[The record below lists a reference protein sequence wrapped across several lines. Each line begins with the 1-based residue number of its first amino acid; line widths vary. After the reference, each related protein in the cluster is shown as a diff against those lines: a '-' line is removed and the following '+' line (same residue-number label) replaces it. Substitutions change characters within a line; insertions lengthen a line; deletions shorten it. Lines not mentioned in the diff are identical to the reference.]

1 VGAGAGDM
9 NLIAGNDLLN
19 AFKFI
24 GDRWSDL
31 LWTSILETLKLF
43 AAGFFIAAL
52 IALPIGIWLG
62 HLHRGGFLAINVSN
76 IGRALPSLA
85 VIAILLAIVGIG
97 FWNVAFALVI
107 LAVPVILTNAY
118 VGVDEVDR
126 DLVEA
131 ARGMGMTAWQILT
144 RVEIPIALPLIFAGL
159 RTAALYVMATTPLAV
174 FAGGAGLGNIIANQ
188 ASYKLEGVIA
198 ASILVAALAFLVDGL
213 FALLQR
219 YATPRALRGRRA
231 ELAEKGSALAST

>member
-1 VGAGAGDM
+1 M
-9 NLIAGNDLLN
+9 NDFTN
-19 AFKFI
+19 AFTFI
-24 GDRWSDL
+24 GDNAQL
-31 LWTSILETLKLF
+31 LWDASLQSLKLF
-43 AAGFFIAAL
+43 AVSFLIAAV
-52 IALPIGIWLG
+52 IALPIGILLG
-62 HLHRGGFLAINVSN
+62 HLHRGAFLAINFSN

-97 FWNVAFALVI
+97 FWNVAIALVI

-118 VGVDEVDR
+118 VGVDGVDR

-131 ARGMGMTAWQILT
+131 ARGMGMTARQILL

-159 RTAALYVMATTPLAV
+159 RTAAVYVMATTPLAA
-174 FAGGAGLGNIIANQ
+174 FAGGEGLGNIIANQ

-198 ASILVAALAFLVDGL
+198 ASLLISALAFLADGV

-219 YATPRALRGRRA
+219 WATPRALRGRRSA
-231 ELAEKGSALAST
+231 ATEKGSALAST

>member
-1 VGAGAGDM
+1 M
-9 NLIAGNDLLN
+9 NDFVD

-24 GDRWSDL
+24 GDHWSDL
-31 LWTSILETLKLF
+31 LQDSCFQTLKLF
-43 AAGFFIAAL
+43 AAGFFIAVV

-62 HLHRGGFLAINVSN
+62 HIHRGGFLAINVSN

-85 VIAILLAIVGIG
+85 IIAILLAVVGLG
-97 FWNVAFALVI
+97 FWNVTIALVI
-107 LAVPVILTNAY
+107 LAIPVILTNAY
-118 VGVDEVDR
+118 VGVDGVDR

-159 RTAALYVMATTPLAV
+159 RTAALYVMATTPLAA
-174 FAGGAGLGNIIANQ
+174 FAGGEGLGNVIANQ
-188 ASYKLEGVIA
+188 ASYRLSGVIA
-198 ASILVAALAFLVDGL
+198 ASLLVSALAFLADGV

-219 YATPRALRGRRA
+219 LATPRALRGRQVT
-231 ELAEKGSALAST
+231 EKGSALVST

>member
-1 VGAGAGDM
+1 V
-9 NLIAGNDLLN
+9 NDFVN

-24 GDRWSDL
+24 GDHWSDL
-31 LWTSILETLKLF
+31 LWDSCLQTLKLF
-43 AAGFFIAAL
+43 AAGFLIAAV

-62 HLHRGGFLAINVSN
+62 HLHKGAFFAINTSN
-76 IGRALPSLA
+76 IGRSLPSLA
-85 VIAILLAIVGIG
+85 VIAILLAIIGIG
-97 FWNVAFALVI
+97 FWNVAIALVV

-118 VGVDEVDR
+118 VGVDGVDR
-126 DLVEA
+126 ELVEA

-159 RTAALYVMATTPLAV
+159 RTAALYVMATTPLAA
-174 FAGGAGLGNIIANQ
+174 FAGGEGLGNIIANQ

-198 ASILVAALAFLVDGL
+198 ASILIAALAFLVDGA

-219 YATPRALRGRRA
+219 YATPRALRGRQR
-231 ELAEKGSALAST
+231 ELTEKGSALAST

>member
-1 VGAGAGDM
+1 M
-9 NLIAGNDLLN
+9 NDFVN

-24 GDRWSDL
+24 GDHWSDL
-31 LWTSILETLKLF
+31 LQDSCLQTLKLF
-43 AAGFFIAAL
+43 AAGFLIAVV
-52 IALPIGIWLG
+52 IALPVAIWLG
-62 HLHRGGFLAINVSN
+62 HIHRGGFLAINVSN

-85 VIAILLAIVGIG
+85 VIAILLAVVGLG
-97 FWNVAFALVI
+97 FWNVTIALVI

-118 VGVDEVDR
+118 VGVDGVDR

-159 RTAALYVMATTPLAV
+159 RTAALYVMATTPLAA
-174 FAGGAGLGNIIANQ
+174 FAGGEGLGNVIANQ
-188 ASYKLEGVIA
+188 ASYRLEGVIA
-198 ASILVAALAFLVDGL
+198 ASLLVSALAFLADGV

-219 YATPRALRGRRA
+219 LATPRALRGRQVT
-231 ELAEKGSALAST
+231 EKGSALVST

>member
-1 VGAGAGDM
+1 MSDFT
-9 NLIAGNDLLN
+9 N

-24 GDRWSDL
+24 GDNTDL
-31 LWTSILETLKLF
+31 LWTASLQSLKLF
-43 AAGFFIAAL
+43 AVSFLIAAV
-52 IALPIGIWLG
+52 IALPIGILLG
-62 HLHRGGFLAINVSN
+62 HLHRGAFLAINFSN

-97 FWNVAFALVI
+97 FWNVGIALVI

-118 VGVDEVDR
+118 VGVDGVDR

-159 RTAALYVMATTPLAV
+159 RTAAVYVMATTPLAA
-174 FAGGAGLGNIIANQ
+174 FAGGEGLGNIIANQ

-198 ASILVAALAFLVDGL
+198 ASLLISALAFLADGA

-219 YATPRALRGRRA
+219 WATPRALRGRQTA
-231 ELAEKGSALAST
+231 AEKGSALAST

>member
-1 VGAGAGDM
+1 M
-9 NLIAGNDLLN
+9 NDFTN

-31 LWTSILETLKLF
+31 LQDSVLQTLKLF
-43 AAGFFIAAL
+43 AAGFFVAAL
-52 IALPIGIWLG
+52 IALPIGILLG
-62 HLHRGGFLAINVSN
+62 HIHRGGFLAINVSN

-85 VIAILLAIVGIG
+85 VIAILLATHPFGLGLG
-97 FWNVAFALVI
+97 FGTVAVALVI
-107 LAVPVILTNAY
+107 LAVPVIVTNAY
-118 VGVDEVDR
+118 VGVDGVDR

-159 RTAALYVMATTPLAV
+159 RTAALYVMATTPLAT
-174 FAGGAGLGNIIANQ
+174 FAGGAGLGDVIANQ

-198 ASILVAALAFLVDGL
+198 ASILVAALAFAADGV

-219 YATPRALRGRRA
+219 WATPRALRGRHG
-231 ELAEKGSALAST
+231 EIVEKGSAVVTT

>member
-1 VGAGAGDM
+1 M
-9 NLIAGNDLLN
+9 NDFVN

-24 GDRWSDL
+24 GDHWSDL
-31 LWTSILETLKLF
+31 LQDSCLQTLKLF
-43 AAGFFIAAL
+43 AAGFLIAVV
-52 IALPIGIWLG
+52 IALPIAIWLG
-62 HLHRGGFLAINVSN
+62 HIHRGGFLAINVSN

-85 VIAILLAIVGIG
+85 VIAILLAVVGLG
-97 FWNVAFALVI
+97 FWNVTIALVI

-118 VGVDEVDR
+118 VGVDGVDR

-159 RTAALYVMATTPLAV
+159 RTAALYVMATTPLAA
-174 FAGGAGLGNIIANQ
+174 FAGGEGLGNVIANQ
-188 ASYKLEGVIA
+188 ASYRLEGVIA
-198 ASILVAALAFLVDGL
+198 ASLLVSALAFLADGV

-219 YATPRALRGRRA
+219 LATPRALRGRQVT
-231 ELAEKGSALAST
+231 EKGSALVST

>member
-1 VGAGAGDM
+1 V
-9 NLIAGNDLLN
+9 NDFVN

-24 GDRWSDL
+24 GDH
-31 LWTSILETLKLF
+31 WTHLPGGGSLQADCLQTLKLF
-43 AAGFFIAAL
+43 AVAFVIAAV

-62 HLHRGGFLAINVSN
+62 HVHRGAFLAINVSN

-85 VIAILLAIVGIG
+85 VIAILLAVVGLG
-97 FWNVAFALVI
+97 FWNVAIALVI
-107 LAVPVILTNAY
+107 LAVPVMLTNAY
-118 VGVDEVDR
+118 VGVDGVDR

-159 RTAALYVMATTPLAV
+159 RTAALYVMATTPLAT
-174 FAGGAGLGNIIANQ
+174 FAGGAGLGDVIADQ
-188 ASYKLEGVIA
+188 PSYKLEGVIG
-198 ASILVAALAFLVDGL
+198 ASILVAALAFAADGV

-219 YATPRALRGRRA
+219 YATPRALRGRQA
-231 ELAEKGSALAST
+231 AEKGSALAST

>member
-1 VGAGAGDM
+1 M
-9 NLIAGNDLLN
+9 NDFTN
-19 AFKFI
+19 AFTFI
-24 GDRWSDL
+24 GDNAQL
-31 LWTSILETLKLF
+31 LWDASLQSLKLF
-43 AAGFFIAAL
+43 AVSFLIAAL
-52 IALPIGIWLG
+52 IALPIGILLG
-62 HLHRGGFLAINVSN
+62 HLHRGAFLAINFSN

-97 FWNVAFALVI
+97 FWNVAIALVI

-118 VGVDEVDR
+118 VGVDGVDR

-131 ARGMGMTAWQILT
+131 ARGMGMTARQILL

-159 RTAALYVMATTPLAV
+159 RTAAVYVMATTPLAA
-174 FAGGAGLGNIIANQ
+174 FAGGEGLGNIIANQ

-198 ASILVAALAFLVDGL
+198 ASLLISALAFLADGV

-219 YATPRALRGRRA
+219 WATPRALRGRRA
-231 ELAEKGSALAST
+231 AAAEKGSALVST

>member
-1 VGAGAGDM
+1 M
-9 NLIAGNDLLN
+9 NDFTN
-19 AFKFI
+19 AFTFI
-24 GDRWSDL
+24 GDNAQL
-31 LWTSILETLKLF
+31 LWDASLQSLKLF
-43 AAGFFIAAL
+43 AVSFLIAVV
-52 IALPIGIWLG
+52 IALPIGILLG
-62 HLHRGGFLAINVSN
+62 HLHRGAFLAINFSN

-97 FWNVAFALVI
+97 FWNVTIALVI

-118 VGVDEVDR
+118 VGVDGVDR

-131 ARGMGMTAWQILT
+131 ARGMGMTARQILL

-159 RTAALYVMATTPLAV
+159 RTAAVYVMATTPLAA
-174 FAGGAGLGNIIANQ
+174 FAGGEGLGNIIANQ

-198 ASILVAALAFLVDGL
+198 ASLLISALAFLADGV

-219 YATPRALRGRRA
+219 WATPRALRGRQPA
-231 ELAEKGSALAST
+231 AVEKGSALVST

>member
-1 VGAGAGDM
+1 MDAREDVV
-9 NLIAGNDLLN
+9 NDFVN
-19 AFKFI
+19 AFRFI
-24 GDRWSDL
+24 GDHVNL
-31 LWTSILETLKLF
+31 LWHSSLDTLGLF
-43 AAGFFIAAL
+43 AAGFFVAVV
-52 IALPIGIWLG
+52 IALPIGILLG
-62 HLHRGGFLAINVSN
+62 HAHRGAFLAINVSN

-85 VIAILLAIVGIG
+85 VIAILLAVGVGLG
-97 FWNVAFALVI
+97 FKTVAIALVI

>member
-1 VGAGAGDM
+1 M
-9 NLIAGNDLLN
+9 NDFVD

-24 GDRWSDL
+24 GDHWSDL
-31 LWTSILETLKLF
+31 LQDSCFQTLKLF
-43 AAGFFIAAL
+43 AAGFFIAVV

-62 HLHRGGFLAINVSN
+62 HIHRGGFLAINVSN

-85 VIAILLAIVGIG
+85 IIAILLAVVGLG
-97 FWNVAFALVI
+97 FWNVTIALVI

-118 VGVDEVDR
+118 VGVDGVDR

-159 RTAALYVMATTPLAV
+159 RTAALYVMATTPLAA
-174 FAGGAGLGNIIANQ
+174 FAGGEGLGNVIANQ
-188 ASYKLEGVIA
+188 ASYRLSGVIA
-198 ASILVAALAFLVDGL
+198 ASLLVSALAFLADGV

-219 YATPRALRGRRA
+219 LATPRALRGRQVT
-231 ELAEKGSALAST
+231 EKGSALVST

>member
-1 VGAGAGDM
+1 M
-9 NLIAGNDLLN
+9 NDFTN
-19 AFKFI
+19 AFTFI
-24 GDRWSDL
+24 GDNAQL
-31 LWTSILETLKLF
+31 LWDASLQSLKLF
-43 AAGFFIAAL
+43 AVSFLIAAV
-52 IALPIGIWLG
+52 IALPIGILLG
-62 HLHRGGFLAINVSN
+62 HLHRGAFLAINFSN

-97 FWNVAFALVI
+97 FWNVAIALVI

-118 VGVDEVDR
+118 VGVDGVDR

-131 ARGMGMTAWQILT
+131 ARGMGMTARQILL

-159 RTAALYVMATTPLAV
+159 RTAAVYVMATTPLAA
-174 FAGGAGLGNIIANQ
+174 FAGGEGLGNIIANQ

-198 ASILVAALAFLVDGL
+198 ASLLISALAFLADGA

-219 YATPRALRGRRA
+219 WATPRALRGRRA
-231 ELAEKGSALAST
+231 AAAEKGSALVST